1 MMKENSMK
9 LEFSVS
15 NYIKQHNSVMN
26 SLNIAELES
35 AIELIRDKAFSGK
48 KIAVCGN
55 GGSALAASH
64 YITDWNKMVN
74 LETGKRFNGI
84 CLSDNIG
91 LVTAYA
97 NDLSYNDIFSEQVKN
112 LMLPDDLLITVSGSG
127 NSENVVRAT
136 EVANEL
142 GITTLTITGYDG
154 GRLKA
159 ISDHSVWIKSFDMQI
174 CEDAHVVFGHLV
186 MKKICN
192 DEIRPP
198 V

>member
-1 MMKENSMK
+1 MK

-26 SLNIAELES
+26 SLDIAELES

-64 YITDWNKMVN
+64 YITDWNKMVH
-74 LETGKRFNGI
+74 LDTGQRFNGV
-84 CLSDNIG
+84 CLSDNVG

-97 NDLSYNDIFSEQVKN
+97 NDLSYEDVFSEQVKN
-112 LMLPDDLLITVSGSG
+112 LLFPNDLLITVSGSG

-136 EVANEL
+136 EVANSL
-142 GITTLTITGYDG
+142 GVSTLTITGYDG
-154 GRLKA
+154 GRLKE
-159 ISDHSVWIKSFDMQI
+159 ISKHSVWIDSFDMQI

-186 MKKICN
+186 MRGICGL
-192 DEIRPP
+192 D
-198 V
+198 VSV

>member
-1 MMKENSMK
+1 MI
-9 LEFSVS
+9 EFSVLK
-15 NYIKQHNSVMN
+15 YIEQHIQVLS
-26 SLNIAELES
+26 SLDVGELKA
-35 AIELIRDKAFSGK
+35 AIELIREKAFVGK

-74 LETGKRFNGI
+74 LETGQPFNGI

-91 LVTAYA
+91 LITAYA
-97 NDLSYNDIFSEQVKN
+97 NDLSYDDVFSEQVKN

-136 EVANEL
+136 EMANNL
-142 GITTLTITGYDG
+142 GISTLAICGYDG
-154 GRLKA
+154 GILRK
-159 ISDHSVWIKSFDMQI
+159 ISNQSVWIKSFDMQI

-186 MKKICN
+186 MKAICGLKV
-192 DEIRPP
+192 E

>member
-1 MMKENSMK
+1 MT

-26 SLNIAELES
+26 SIDIAELES

-74 LETGKRFNGI
+74 LETGQRFNGV
-84 CLSDNIG
+84 CLSDNVG

-97 NDLSYNDIFSEQVKN
+97 NDLSYDDVFSEQVKN
-112 LMLPDDLLITVSGSG
+112 LLFPNDLLITVSNTTAHLSG
-127 NSENVVRAT
+127 AIGAETWVMAPKSES
-136 EVANEL
+136 L
-142 GITTLTITGYDG
+142 LFYW
-154 GRLKA
+154 K
-159 ISDHSVWIKSFDMQI
+159 ISFIK
-174 CEDAHVVFGHLV
+174 
-186 MKKICN
+186 
-192 DEIRPP
+192 
-198 V
+198 

>member
-1 MMKENSMK
+1 MRKENSMK

-26 SLNIAELES
+26 SLDIAELES

-64 YITDWNKMVN
+64 YITDWNKMVH
-74 LETGKRFNGI
+74 LETGQRFNGV
-84 CLSDNIG
+84 CLSDNVG

-97 NDLSYNDIFSEQVKN
+97 NDLSYEDVFSEQVKN
-112 LMLPDDLLITVSGSG
+112 LLFPNDLLITVSGSG

-136 EVANEL
+136 EVANSL
-142 GITTLTITGYDG
+142 GVSTLTITGYDG
-154 GRLKA
+154 GRLKE
-159 ISDHSVWIKSFDMQI
+159 ISKHSVWIDSFDMQI

-186 MKKICN
+186 MKGICGL
-192 DEIRPP
+192 D
-198 V
+198 VSV

>member
-1 MMKENSMK
+1 MRKGNSMK

-64 YITDWNKMVN
+64 FITDWNKMVH
-74 LETGKRFNGI
+74 LDTGQRFNGV
-84 CLSDNIG
+84 CLSDNVG

-97 NDLSYNDIFSEQVKN
+97 NDLSYEDVFSEQVKN
-112 LMLPDDLLITVSGSG
+112 LLFPNDLLITVSGSG

-136 EVANEL
+136 EVANSL
-142 GITTLTITGYDG
+142 GVSTLTITGYDG
-154 GRLKA
+154 GRLKE
-159 ISDHSVWIKSFDMQI
+159 ISKHSVWIDSFDMQI

-186 MKKICN
+186 MRGICGL
-192 DEIRPP
+192 D
-198 V
+198 VSV

>member
-1 MMKENSMK
+1 MN
-9 LEFSVS
+9 FSVTD
-15 NYIKQHNSVMN
+15 YLHQHNHVMS
-26 SLNIAELES
+26 SLNISEIEQ
-35 AIELIRDKAFSGK
+35 AIEIIKNKAFSGN

-64 YITDWNKMVN
+64 FITDWNKMIN

-142 GITTLTITGYDG
+142 GITTLAITGYDG
-154 GRLKA
+154 GRLKE

-186 MKKICN
+186 MKAICGLT
-192 DEIRPP
+192 
-198 V
+198 VS

>member
-1 MMKENSMK
+1 MN
-9 LEFSVS
+9 FSVK
-15 NYIKQHNSVMN
+15 NYLHQHNHVMS
-26 SLNIAELES
+26 SLNISEIEQ
-35 AIELIRDKAFSGK
+35 AIEIIKIKAFSGN

-64 YITDWNKMVN
+64 FITDWNKMIN
-74 LETGKRFNGI
+74 LETGKRFNGL

-112 LMLPDDLLITVSGSG
+112 LMLSDDLLITVSGSG

-136 EVANEL
+136 EVANKL
-142 GITTLTITGYDG
+142 GITTLAITGYDG
-154 GRLKA
+154 GRLKE

-186 MKKICN
+186 MKAICGLT
-192 DEIRPP
+192 
-198 V
+198 VS

>member
-1 MMKENSMK
+1 MN
-9 LEFSVS
+9 FSVKD
-15 NYIKQHNSVMN
+15 YLHQHNHVMS
-26 SLNIAELES
+26 SLNISEIEQ
-35 AIELIRDKAFSGK
+35 AIEIIKNKAFSGN

-64 YITDWNKMVN
+64 FITDWNKMIN

-112 LMLPDDLLITVSGSG
+112 LMLSDDLLITVSGSG

-136 EVANEL
+136 EVANDL
-142 GITTLTITGYDG
+142 GITTLAITGYDG
-154 GRLKA
+154 GRLKV

-186 MKKICN
+186 MKAICGLK
-192 DEIRPP
+192 
-198 V
+198 VS

>member
-1 MMKENSMK
+1 MRKENSMK

-64 YITDWNKMVN
+64 YITDWNKMVH
-74 LETGKRFNGI
+74 LDTGQRFNGV
-84 CLSDNIG
+84 CLSDNVG

-97 NDLSYNDIFSEQVKN
+97 NDLSYEDVFSEQVKN
-112 LMLPDDLLITVSGSG
+112 LLFPNDLLITVSGSG

-136 EVANEL
+136 EVANSL
-142 GITTLTITGYDG
+142 GVSTLTITGYDG
-154 GRLKA
+154 GRLKE
-159 ISDHSVWIKSFDMQI
+159 ISKHSVWIDSFDMQI

-186 MKKICN
+186 MKGICGL
-192 DEIRPP
+192 D
-198 V
+198 VSV